1 MRVLAV
7 TNLDLEALMKDGRFR
22 EDLYYRLNV
31 VNIYPVVWSSTRAA
45 SVTRREAS
53 RISSDTRSPAAS

>member
-22 EDLYYRLNV
+22 EDLYYWLNV
-31 VNIYPVVWSSTRAA
+31 VNIYPVVW
-45 SVTRREAS
+45 
-53 RISSDTRSPAAS
+53 